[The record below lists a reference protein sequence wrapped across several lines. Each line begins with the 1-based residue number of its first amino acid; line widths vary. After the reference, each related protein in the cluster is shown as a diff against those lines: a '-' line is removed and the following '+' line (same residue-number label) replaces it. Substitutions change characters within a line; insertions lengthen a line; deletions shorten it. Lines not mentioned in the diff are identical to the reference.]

1 MRIFDMIIDMLHA
14 EDFLPIDFFMKK
26 YQVSKRTLQSD
37 LSFLSQISSSKG
49 FQLQHTRGR
58 GYLLK
63 VNDEMIFNEYLSTFN
78 QSSNENNRN
87 RNENIF
93 AMLLIQSDYITMEE
107 IADEFNI
114 SVSLIKKERE
124 TIEKMAD
131 TYDLVLESKS
141 HYGIRITGSYM
152 EYKNA
157 LMDLYFQENLIINE
171 EINKTVISDAYRR
184 IEERLINEFKI
195 HDFNINYS
203 ELKNIKVWLIVTI
216 YMNLKKHT
224 PIEKVQ
230 KKEDA
235 FYDICN
241 SVLNEIY
248 IEFGIGF
255 QSIEVEAFRNLIQ
268 ANIRKK
274 TPEICFSDRLQ
285 VDINQFLSSIDEEY
299 QTEFNTDSDFKKL
312 LLTHVS
318 LLIDRLH
325 QKISYKNTLIDE
337 ICFRYPMSFNIAI
350 KFCNMLSEKYNV
362 TVTHDEIGFVATH
375 FVVHMEKESKYKMK
389 RFNKIGVVCSSGG
402 GSAYLIK
409 MKIETLFEN
418 ATVETFSLMDM
429 NDLLD
434 FKPDIIFTIK
444 ELDIKVD
451 VPIIYIKELL
461 DDTDLL
467 RIKEVLHF
475 DTYNNFSLGDERPY
489 YTSLFHKT
497 FFHIEENERPYLD
510 ILKDMAMEVEASGYG
525 GEGYCNYVLE
535 RESYMST
542 IYVNGICL
550 PHPIEMCAQKNLIS
564 VMILKKPITF
574 ENKLV
579 RIIFMV
585 SLTKDGYEVLKDIT
599 KKLYELMNKDRLVN
613 ELAKTNSF
621 EEFMVVMKTMG

>member
-1 MRIFDMIIDMLHA
+1 MRIFDMILDMLHA
-14 EDFLPIDFFMKK
+14 EDFLPIEFFMKK
-26 YQVSKRTLQSD
+26 YQVSKRTLQND
-37 LSFLSQISSSKG
+37 LSFLSQISSLKG

-63 VNDEMIFNEYLSTFN
+63 VNDEMIFNEYLSTYN
-78 QSSNENNRN
+78 QSGNDNRN
-87 RNENIF
+87 RIENIF
-93 AMLLIQSDYITMEE
+93 AMLLIQMNYITMED
-107 IADEFNI
+107 IADEFAV
-114 SVSLIKKERE
+114 SVSLIKKERD
-124 TIEKMAD
+124 TIEKMAEE
-131 TYDLVLESKS
+131 YQLKLESKS
-141 HYGIRITGSYM
+141 HYGIQITGAYLD
-152 EYKNA
+152 YKNA
-157 LMDLYFQENLIINE
+157 LTDLYFQENMIINE
-171 EINKTVISDAYRR
+171 EINKLVISDMYRK
-184 IEERLINEFKI
+184 IEERLINEFKER
-195 HDFNINYS
+195 DFNINYS
-203 ELKNIKVWLIVTI
+203 ELKNIKVWLIVTL
-216 YMNLKKHT
+216 YMNLKRQT
-224 PIEKVQ
+224 PIDNGYVKG
-230 KKEDA
+230 DA
-235 FYDICN
+235 YYDICN
-241 SVLNEIY
+241 SVLQEIY
-248 IEFGIGF
+248 KEYKIGF
-255 QSIEVEAFRNLIQ
+255 QNIELEAFRNLIQ

-285 VDINQFLSSIDEEY
+285 VDIDEFLSSIDEEY
-299 QTEFNTDSDFKKL
+299 QTKFNTDSDFKKL

-409 MKIETLFEN
+409 MKIETLFEH
-418 ATVETFSLMDM
+418 ASVETFSLMDM
-429 NDLLD
+429 KDLLE
-434 FKPDIIFTIK
+434 FQPDIIFTIK

-475 DTYNNFSLGDERPY
+475 DTYDNFSLDDERPY
-489 YTSLFHKT
+489 YTSLFQKQ
-497 FFHIEENERPYLD
+497 FFHIEERERNYLD
-510 ILKDMAMEVEASGYG
+510 ILKDMAVEVEASGYG
-525 GEGYCNYVLE
+525 GQGYCDYVLE

-550 PHPIEMCAQKNLIS
+550 PHPIEMCAKKNLIS
-564 VMILKKPITF
+564 VTILKKPIVY
-574 ENKLV
+574 EKKMV
-579 RIIFMV
+579 QIIFMV

-599 KKLYELMNKDRLVN
+599 KKLYELMNKDRLVA
-613 ELAKTNSF
+613 EIAKANSF